1 MALTKLRSGGITD
14 DAVVA
19 AALATDS
26 VGADALSSSAIAGGD
41 LPANSI
47 LQVVNTTN
55 TTSGITIDTSTFT
68 DTGIQVQIT
77 PSATSSK
84 VLLLVTVGDIY
95 KNGNNTA
102 IATRVTA
109 SDGSTTYGITSIAG
123 YNAATGSA
131 PMAVAGAS
139 ASFLYSPS
147 TTSQITY
154 KLQFASTNGSGGDKG
169 INSRWGSSYPLVSTT
184 MTAMEIAG

>member
-19 AALATDS
+19 AALATNS
-26 VGADALSSSAIAGGD
+26 VGADALSSSAIAAGD

-55 TTSGITIDTSTFT
+55 TTSSISIDTSTFT

-95 KNGNNTA
+95 KNGNNTS

-109 SDGSTTYGITSIAG
+109 SDGSTTYGITSLAG
-123 YNAATGSA
+123 YSGDTGT
-131 PMAVAGAS
+131 MAVAGAS

-154 KLQFASTNGSGGDKG
+154 KLQFASPNGAGGDKG
-169 INSRWGSSYPLVSTT
+169 INSKWGSSYPLVSTT

>member
-19 AALATDS
+19 AALATNS
-26 VGADALSSSAIAGGD
+26 VGADALSSSAIAAGD

-47 LQVVNTTN
+47 LQVVNTIN
-55 TTSGITIDTSTFT
+55 TTTGISIDTSTFT

-77 PSATSSK
+77 PSSTSSK
-84 VLLLVTVGDIY
+84 ILLLVNIGDIY
-95 KNGNNTA
+95 KNNNNTSV
-102 IATRVTA
+102 ATRINA
-109 SDGSTTYGITSIAG
+109 SDGSTTYGVTSLAT
-123 YNAATGSA
+123 YNATTGSA
-131 PMAVAGAS
+131 PNAVAGAS

-169 INSRWGSSYPLVSTT
+169 INFRWGSAYPLVSTS
-184 MTAMEIAG
+184 MTALEIAG